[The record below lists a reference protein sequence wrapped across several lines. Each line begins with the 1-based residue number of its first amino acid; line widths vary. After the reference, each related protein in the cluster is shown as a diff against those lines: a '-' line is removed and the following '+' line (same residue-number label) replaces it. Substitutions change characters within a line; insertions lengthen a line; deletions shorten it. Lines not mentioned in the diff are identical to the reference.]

1 MQTTPKQENSNELQN
16 PKHRLI
22 TRSNFDG
29 IVNTALFLKLGI
41 VDEIL
46 FVHPKDVQEGKVEV
60 TTDDIVS
67 NLPYVQNAHMAFDH
81 LIDTPDVM
89 KINKNHALFTDA
101 RSVSEII
108 YEYYGG
114 EEVFGEELLPLVEAA
129 NRSKTANFTEKEV
142 LSPEGWNRLIFLT
155 DPRTGLGRFKNF
167 RISNKALMHALPK
180 MLLDQTIDEILEN
193 PDVKERVE
201 VCERYHEAFVEQL
214 ERVTFIEDGVAVV
227 DLRHEETIYPGN
239 RYMIYARFP
248 QVHTSIHLL
257 PGVENQNTVLALGAS
272 IFNRSQAL
280 HMRNL
285 VETHGGGG
293 HENAATC
300 QIAHEEAD
308 KVLEKIV
315 SDIKEQL
322 KTEELL
328 CETS

>member
-1 MQTTPKQENSNELQN
+1 MTKITEEENKNELQI

-60 TTDDIVS
+60 TSDDIVS

-114 EEVFGEELLPLVEAA
+114 EEVFGAELLPLVEAA
-129 NRSKTANFTEKEV
+129 NRSKTADFTEKEV
-142 LSPEGWNRLIFLT
+142 LAPEGWNRLIFLT
-155 DPRTGLGRFKNF
+155 DPRTGLGRFKHF
-167 RISNKALMHALPK
+167 RISNKALMHALPQ
-180 MLLDQTIDEILEN
+180 MLLDQTIEEILEH

-214 ERVTFIEDGVAVV
+214 ERVTYIEDGVAVV

-239 RYMIYARFP
+239 RYMLYARFP

-257 PGVENQNTVLALGAS
+257 PGVENKNSVLALGAS
-272 IFNRSQAL
+272 IFNRPKL
-280 HMRNL
+280 NMRDL
-285 VETHGGGG
+285 VETYGGGG
-293 HENAATC
+293 HEHAATC
-300 QIAHEEAD
+300 QVAHEEAD
-308 KVLEKIV
+308 EVLENIV
-315 SDIKEQL
+315 ADIKAEV
-322 KTEELL
+322 KTEEPA
-328 CETS
+328 CEIS